1 MRLFNK
7 EVLTSFDA
15 SRHVPCELTRE
26 NIRDCEKRI
35 DSRGMAIK
43 SFEFREKKNEGEGTK
58 WSVVVSLSR
67 NGFARKARR
76 NMTFKI
82 SL

>member
-7 EVLTSFDA
+7 KLLTLFDA
-15 SRHVPCELTRE
+15 PCELTRE
-26 NIRDCEKRI
+26 NIRDCRKRI
-35 DSRGMAIK
+35 DSRGMTIK
-43 SFEFREKKNEGEGTK
+43 SFEFREKNEDEGTK